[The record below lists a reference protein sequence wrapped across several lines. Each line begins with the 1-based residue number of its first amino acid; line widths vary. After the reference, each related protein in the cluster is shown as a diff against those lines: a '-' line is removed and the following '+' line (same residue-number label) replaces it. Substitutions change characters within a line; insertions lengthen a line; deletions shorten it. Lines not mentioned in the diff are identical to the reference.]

1 MARQLGSSARLLLL
15 YEVSRHPKRPS
26 SPPLHELTVNGA
38 KVFAF
43 SLALKGAEA
52 AVLTPH
58 GIETETR

>member
-1 MARQLGSSARLLLL
+1 MVRQLGSSARLLL
-15 YEVSRHPKRPS
+15 YEFTRHPKRPPLNPS
-26 SPPLHELTVNGA
+26 LHEFTVNGA

-43 SLALKGAEA
+43 SLALKEAEA